1 MEEQQI
7 VQSSDKKLTFRKYA
21 SIENSYLDKFIES
34 IINQGHTDNN
44 AQWVAL
50 EKIHGANF
58 SFITNGEEI
67 NCAKRTGFV
76 EADEV
81 FHNHH
86 LVLENHR
93 EKILKVYAA
102 LKEKYPEL
110 YEVAIYGELFGGIYP
125 HKDVPGGQGLKSES
139 GRCLHVQR
147 DIYYSPDIRFYAF
160 DIAIPGKGYLQ
171 YDIVE
176 PLFKEHGFLYA
187 EPIKYGTLKELLEID
202 VESFV
207 TALPA
212 KFGLPA
218 LPNNFAEGIVIKP
231 IVNKYMTTGE
241 RVIVKKKR
249 STFMEKRPRLAP
261 KKEIKTTMADNV
273 REMCEEVVTYV
284 TLMRLKSV
292 ISKEGQITNAK
303 IGKLL
308 GLFAKVSASRC
319 LCVLSLRININCV

>member
-7 VQSSDKKLTFRKYA
+7 VQSNDKKLTFRKYA

-50 EKIHGANF
+50 EKSKWTIKKLLKLNWYWFKLIREDCELIISIAVHGANF

-110 YEVAIYGELFGGIYP
+110 YEVAIYGELFGGKQP
-125 HKDVPGGQGLKSES
+125 LSK
-139 GRCLHVQR
+139 
-147 DIYYSPDIRFYAF
+147 YSS
-160 DIAIPGKGYLQ
+160 
-171 YDIVE
+171 
-176 PLFKEHGFLYA
+176 
-187 EPIKYGTLKELLEID
+187 GTL
-202 VESFV
+202 
-207 TALPA
+207 
-212 KFGLPA
+212 
-218 LPNNFAEGIVIKP
+218 P
-231 IVNKYMTTGE
+231 IQTCIITGRKY
-241 RVIVKKKR
+241 
-249 STFMEKRPRLAP
+249 
-261 KKEIKTTMADNV
+261 
-273 REMCEEVVTYV
+273 
-284 TLMRLKSV
+284 
-292 ISKEGQITNAK
+292 
-303 IGKLL
+303 
-308 GLFAKVSASRC
+308 ASC
-319 LCVLSLRININCV
+319 